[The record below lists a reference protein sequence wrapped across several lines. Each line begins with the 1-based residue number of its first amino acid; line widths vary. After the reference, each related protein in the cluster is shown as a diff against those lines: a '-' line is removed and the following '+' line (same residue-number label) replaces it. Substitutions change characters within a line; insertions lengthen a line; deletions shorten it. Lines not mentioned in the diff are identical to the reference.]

1 MSRYGITI
9 SPRMMNVGSTT
20 AACHGSKKTSI
31 SCRPRKYH
39 GALEGFGVRVG
50 FAGSSSG
57 ASTRSDH
64 TISNRMMPIEIR
76 NSLRTRC
83 GQVWILS
90 SPGPVAFLIG
100 TSIRLPAGATALS
113 VGFVS
118 GVAMRRYLSSSA
130 SARSAPRRAD
140 QKMRM
145 MTKTKKKGMVSTRAR
160 WTTKVS
166 AIRARVARLP
176 QSSAVPRP
184 RTAMNARTA
193 AASRSAKAVT
203 ACISGS
209 ERRPREA
216 VAADAPEVHRHE
228 QARDQRDEDAV
239 EDVEAEERVGAD
251 LAPAEEEGARVVD
264 VAQAGDELVAG
275 ALVAEDGGGTP
286 HVRAH
291 RHGPD
296 RELVPGQ
303 QVAREGEEQR
313 QHEQD
318 HAHHPVELA
327 RGLVGAGQ
335 EDAEH
340 VQPDRDHHAVRGPA
354 VHVPHEHAERHVV
367 LEVLHVG
374 VGVLRRRPVVEHE
387 VDAGHDGHQVH
398 EEGDAAHA
406 PREAQPRGVPA
417 HLGGMEVEPHVP
429 RHHEDA
435 VPRRVVVAVAEDGL
449 PDLRLGDLTLD
460 LIPSGHGSHLQEGA
474 GLGPVA
480 LLVEILDAL
489 VDQELAVLRLGD
501 AQALERARRRALEV
515 DAGLVEAAPVAGAL
529 ELVLGGEPARG
540 AAEVRALGEQRVE
553 PRLGADD
560 PDALV
565 LLELLAHLAD
575 RVVARRARLEGRRR
589 LEEDAREG
597 GAHGGQERDE
607 GEGAEDAPAEAAEDV
622 APRPE
627 PAQRRPL
634 AGALLA
640 LALLL
645 EHPPSGERG
654 RIFLLGLGLSHRSP
668 VPPAGACPAG
678 RRGKNQKRSGAA
690 LARLGRCGRAVKE
703 GV

>member
-9 SPRMMNVGSTT
+9 SPRMMNVGRTT
-20 AACHGSKKTSI
+20 PACHGSKKTSI
-31 SCRPRKYH
+31 SCSPRKYH
-39 GALEGFGVRVG
+39 GALDGFGVRVG

-57 ASTRSDH
+57 ASTSSDQ
-64 TISNRMMPIEIR
+64 TISSRMIAIEIR

-145 MTKTKKKGMVSTRAR
+145 MTKTKKKGMVSTRAC

-176 QSSAVPRP
+176 QSSAVPWP

-251 LAPAEEEGARVVD
+251 LAPAEEEGARVVGG
-264 VAQAGDELVAG
+264 VQAGD
-275 ALVAEDGGGTP
+275 
-286 HVRAH
+286 
-291 RHGPD
+291 
-296 RELVPGQ
+296 
-303 QVAREGEEQR
+303 
-313 QHEQD
+313 
-318 HAHHPVELA
+318 
-327 RGLVGAGQ
+327 
-335 EDAEH
+335 
-340 VQPDRDHHAVRGPA
+340 
-354 VHVPHEHAERHVV
+354 EHAERHVV
-367 LEVLHVG
+367 LEVRHVG
-374 VGVLRRRPVVEHE
+374 VGLLRRRPVVEHE

-449 PDLRLGDLTLD
+449 PDLRLGDLPLD

-529 ELVLGGEPARG
+529 ELVLGDEPARG

-575 RVVARRARLEGRRR
+575 RVVARKAGLEGRRR

-690 LARLGRCGRAVKE
+690 LARLGRCGCAVNE
-703 GV
+703 GVVQPPYPHQHRHPEEAEAERREEQHERQGDESDEDREREGAELRGMRLGGRRRRGGVVALRLLLQ

>member
-1 MSRYGITI
+1 MSRKGITI

-20 AACHGSKKTSI
+20 PACQGSKKTSI
-31 SCRPRKYH
+31 SCRPRKYQ

-50 FAGSSSG
+50 LAGSSSG
-57 ASTRSDH
+57 ASTRSDQ

-166 AIRARVARLP
+166 AVRARIARLP

-264 VAQAGDELVAG
+264 VVQARDELVAG
-275 ALVAEDGGGTP
+275 ALVAENGGGAP

-340 VQPDRDHHAVRGPA
+340 VQPDRDHHAVRRPA

-387 VDAGHDGHQVH
+387 IDAGHHGHQEH
-398 EEGDAAHA
+398 EERDAAHA
-406 PREAQPRGVPA
+406 PGEAQPGRVPA
-417 HLGGMEVEPHVP
+417 HLGGVEAEPHVP

-435 VPRRVVVAVAEDGL
+435 VARRVVVAVAEDRL
-449 PDLRLGDLTLD
+449 PHLRLGDLTLD
-460 LIPSGHGSHLQEGA
+460 LVPSRHGSHLEEGA
-474 GLGPVA
+474 RLGPVA
-480 LLVEILDAL
+480 LLVEVLDAL
-489 VDQELAVLRLGD
+489 VDQELAVLGLGD
-501 AQALERARRRALEV
+501 AQALERPGRRPLEV
-515 DAGLVEAAPVAGAL
+515 DAGLVEAATVARAL
-529 ELVLGGEPARG
+529 ELVLGGEPARR
-540 AAEVRALGEQRVE
+540 AAQVGALGEERVDAL
-553 PRLGADD
+553 LGADD

-575 RVVARRARLEGRRR
+575 REVGRAPGLEGRGGHEEHAGEGGTDRR
-589 LEEDAREG
+589 DERQARE
-597 GAHGGQERDE
+597 AS
-607 GEGAEDAPAEAAEDV
+607 EDAPREAPEDV
-622 APRPE
+622 TPGPE
-627 PAQRRPL
+627 PTQLRPL
-634 AGALLA
+634 AGPLLA
-640 LALLL
+640 LPQLLHL
-645 EHPPSGERG
+645 PAGRDDRG
-654 RIFLLGLGLSHRSP
+654 ILLPGLGLGP
-668 VPPAGACPAG
+668 
-678 RRGKNQKRSGAA
+678 RSGVSWGHRGAP
-690 LARLGRCGRAVKE
+690 C
-703 GV
+703 